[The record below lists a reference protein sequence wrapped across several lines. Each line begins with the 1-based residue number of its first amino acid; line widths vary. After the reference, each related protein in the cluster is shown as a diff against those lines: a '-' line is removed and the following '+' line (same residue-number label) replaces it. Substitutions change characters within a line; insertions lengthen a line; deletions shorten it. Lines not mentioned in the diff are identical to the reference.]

1 MQVTATFRTRVAVTR
16 SQDGEMTATNML
28 PSGQTRIESLEMR
41 GITKRFPG
49 VLASDHVDF
58 DVKSGEVHAL
68 LGENGAGK
76 STLMKIL
83 YGLYHADEGEI
94 LLNGKPVTIASPT
107 DAINLGVGMI
117 HQHFMLV
124 PSLTVAENVALGLPS
139 SRGPLTDLD
148 RVSKRIVELAAI
160 YGLKIDPDAYVW
172 QLSVGQ
178 QQRVEIIKALYRGAA
193 LLILD
198 EPTAVLTPQEVDELF
213 VIMHQMVKD
222 GHGLIFIS
230 HKLHEVVEISN
241 RVTVLRDGRKIGTR
255 PTSETTKK
263 DLANWMVGR
272 EISFA
277 PDRGDV
283 KRGEIRLKLDQLSCG
298 SDRGTPGLR
307 GVSLEIHSGEILG
320 IAGVSGNGQREL
332 AEAVTGLRKVTSGRI
347 YLEGNDVTGFAPGDL
362 TDRMLSYI
370 PEERMRDGI
379 IKDFTVAENM
389 ILREH
394 QKQPFSRSGFL
405 KLKDIS
411 THTDKLISQFQ
422 VKTPSQET
430 LAKNLSGGNIQK
442 IILAREISRNP
453 RAIVAAQPT
462 RGLDIG
468 ATEYVR
474 EQLLDQRK
482 RGAAVLLIS
491 EDLDEIFALSDRIAV
506 IYEGQIMDILPR
518 QHAIPEKLGL
528 LMAGVR
534 PEGTPAAAS

>member
-1 MQVTATFRTRVAVTR
+1 
-16 SQDGEMTATNML
+16 MTDSTDF
-28 PSGQTRIESLEMR
+28 PSGKPTIDYLEMR
-41 GITKRFPG
+41 GITKRFTG
-49 VLASDHVDF
+49 VLANDKIDF
-58 DVKSGEVHAL
+58 DVRSGEVHAL

-83 YGLYHADEGEI
+83 YGLYHPDEGEI
-94 LLNGKPVTIASPT
+94 LVNGKQVSITSPN
-107 DAINLGVGMI
+107 DSINLGIGMI

-124 PSLTVAENVALGLPS
+124 SSLTVAENVALGLTS

-148 RVSKRIVELAAI
+148 RVSKRILELADI
-160 YGLKIDPDAYVW
+160 YSLKIDPSAYIW

-213 VIMHQMVKD
+213 VIMNQMVKD
-222 GHGLIFIS
+222 GHALIFIS

-241 RVTVLRDGRKIGTR
+241 RVTVLRDGHKIGTR
-255 PTSETTKK
+255 PTSEVTKQA
-263 DLANWMVGR
+263 LANWMVGR

-277 PDRGDV
+277 PDRGHTEI
-283 KRGEIRLKLDQLSCG
+283 GEVRLQLNHVSCG

-307 GVSLEIHSGEILG
+307 DISLEIRSGEILG
-320 IAGVSGNGQREL
+320 IAGVSGNGQGEL
-332 AEAVTGLRKVTSGRI
+332 AETITGLRKITDGKI
-347 YLEGNDVTGFAPGDL
+347 FLEGNDVTSLAPAEL

-370 PEERMRDGI
+370 PEERLRDGMI
-379 IKDFTVAENM
+379 NEFTVAENM

-394 QKQPFSRSGFL
+394 HKMPYSRYGFL
-405 KLKDIS
+405 HPREIS
-411 THTDKLISQFQ
+411 RRTDELIAKYN
-422 VKTPSQET
+422 VKTPSRDT

-442 IILAREISRNP
+442 VVLARELSRNP
-453 RAIVAAQPT
+453 RTIVAAQPT

-474 EQLLDQRK
+474 EQLLVERSK
-482 RGAAVLLIS
+482 GAAILLIS
-491 EDLDEIFALSDRIAV
+491 EDLDEILALSDHIAV
-506 IYEGQIMDILPR
+506 IYEGQIMDIVSREAATP
-518 QHAIPEKLGL
+518 QKLGL

-534 PEGTPAAAS
+534 SEEGTTVATI